1 MRNHNGA
8 MGGTIKHL
16 SVGVVFKHK
25 SEAAAARA
33 ADVSRWLD
41 DQGIETLVE
50 DGCERD
56 LRPARLVTGA
66 ELAAQASMIVSLGGD
81 GTLLHAAG
89 LLADRSVPI
98 LGIHM
103 GSLGFLT
110 PFREDELFDAL
121 PEALEGR
128 LPVEHRMCLDVSHH
142 HGDRVVF
149 RSTAS
154 NDAVISQ
161 STLARLVDLN
171 VRADGESVGT
181 YKVDGLIISTPTG
194 STAYSLAAGGPVL
207 TPGLKALCVTP
218 ICPHALTQRPLVL
231 PASSRIDVTM
241 GPGVETAFLTVDG
254 QRGHAVSSGDRI
266 VVSGSERPL
275 LLYRPEDRSFFD
287 ILRAKMMWGE
297 RRGMDPAGNA

>member
-1 MRNHNGA
+1 